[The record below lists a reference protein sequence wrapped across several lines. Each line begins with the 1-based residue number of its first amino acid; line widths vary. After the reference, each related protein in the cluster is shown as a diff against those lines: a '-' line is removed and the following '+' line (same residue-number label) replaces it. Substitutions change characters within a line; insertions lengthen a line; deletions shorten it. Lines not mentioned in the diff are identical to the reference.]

1 VLSAHYDYLDAKP
14 APASFMADVV
24 AGLSASRKT
33 LPPKY
38 FYDARGSQL
47 FDAICDLP
55 EYYLTRTELA
65 LMRNERVDMIARIGR
80 RDAIVE
86 YGSGSG
92 RKTQALIR
100 MLEPCAYVAIDISA
114 EQLRSAVSRLAA
126 EFPGVRMFAVCADY
140 SCTVPLQHVVAAA
153 APRIVYFPG
162 STIGNFTVRE
172 AHDFLVTARTV
183 AGRDGAMLVGV
194 DLKKDTDLLYAAYN
208 DSRGITSAFNL
219 NLLSRINRELHAD
232 FVVDNFEHR
241 ADYDELAGRV
251 EMHLVSTREQVVHIG
266 DHVFRFAS
274 GETIHT
280 ENSYKY
286 TVEEFRQLA
295 GGAGFHPEHC
305 WVDDQSL
312 FSLHYLTVRS

>member
-1 VLSAHYDYLDAKP
+1 VSNVSYDYLDAKP
-14 APASFMADVV
+14 APVSFLADVV
-24 AGLSASRKT
+24 AGLSATPKT

-47 FDAICDLP
+47 FDAICEVP

-65 LMRNERVDMIARIGR
+65 IMRDARREMIAAIGR
-80 RDAIVE
+80 REAIVE

-92 RKTQALIR
+92 RKTHALIR
-100 MLEPCAYVAIDISA
+100 MLEPRAYVAIDISA

-126 EFPGVRMFAVCADY
+126 EFPGVRMYAVCADY
-140 SCTVPLQHVVAAA
+140 SCTVPLQHVGAAA
-153 APRIVYFPG
+153 ARRIVYFPG

-172 AHDFLVTARTV
+172 AHDFLVTARAV

-194 DLKKDTDLLYAAYN
+194 DLKKDPALLRDAYN
-208 DSRGITSAFNL
+208 DSRGITAAFNL
-219 NLLSRINRELHAD
+219 NLLTRINRELRAD

-251 EMHLVSTREQVVHIG
+251 EMHLVSTRRQLVRIG
-266 DHVFRFAS
+266 DHAFRFES

-286 TVEEFRQLA
+286 TVEEFQQLA
-295 GGAGFHPEHC
+295 RGAGFHPEHC
-305 WVDDQSL
+305 WVDDRSL
-312 FSLHYLTVRS
+312 FSIHHLAVLP

>member
-1 VLSAHYDYLDAKP
+1 
-14 APASFMADVV
+14 MADVV

-65 LMRNERVDMIARIGR
+65 IMRDARLDMVARIGR
-80 RDAIVE
+80 REAIVE
-86 YGSGSG
+86 YGSGAG

-100 MLEPCAYVAIDISA
+100 MLEPRAYVAIDISA

-140 SCTVPLQHVVAAA
+140 SCTVPLQHVDAAA
-153 APRIVYFPG
+153 ARRIVYFPG

-172 AHDFLVTARTV
+172 AHGFLVTARTV
-183 AGRDGAMLVGV
+183 AGGDGAMLVGV
-194 DLKKDTDLLYAAYN
+194 DLKKDPALLHAAYN

-219 NLLSRINRELHAD
+219 NVLSRINRELHAD
-232 FVVDNFEHR
+232 FTVENFEHR

-251 EMHLVSTREQVVHIG
+251 EMHLVSTRAQVVHIG
-266 DHVFRFAS
+266 DHTFRFES

-286 TVEEFRQLA
+286 TVEEFQQLA
-295 GGAGFHPEHC
+295 LGAGFHPEHC
-305 WVDDQSL
+305 WVDAQSL
-312 FSLHYLTVRS
+312 FSIHHLTVRS